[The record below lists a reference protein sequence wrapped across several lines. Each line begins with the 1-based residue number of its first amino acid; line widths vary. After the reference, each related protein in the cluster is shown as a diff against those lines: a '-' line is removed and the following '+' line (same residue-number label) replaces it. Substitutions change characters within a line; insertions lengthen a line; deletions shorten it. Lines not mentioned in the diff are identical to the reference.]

1 MTLFSGTRIVWLM
14 MLAAVVAGAAESFQ
28 LREPHLRRYQIG
40 PGPTR
45 DWLVATQEGSL
56 DRPVEMSSRVVL
68 KLSSPD
74 DFSRLTARRPL
85 QLSRVISSNLF
96 ILQAPDAVTALR
108 EAGRLARLPG
118 VLASHPVMRREL
130 KLHGPYAP
138 PPNDPYFAFHPD
150 KPVYE
155 YQWSLENRGADGTLI
170 GMDLN
175 VRAAWPFSRG
185 EGVIIAI
192 ADNGME
198 VSHPDLAA
206 RTAGAPHYHF
216 GNGSTNGAVA
226 GSAWHGTCVAGL
238 AAAESGNQTGIA
250 GVAPRARLASWT
262 IFPTG
267 AAALTGEQ
275 LMEMFQYR
283 SNTVAVQNHS
293 WGTLGKGLAG
303 PTAEERAGIDHAVHL
318 GRGGRGV
325 VMVRSAGN
333 DRARGDNANDDGYL
347 ADPLAIAVGAVDHTG
362 RVTFYST
369 PGACLLLAAPGGDG
383 AINLLTTDRTGVN
396 GYNYP
401 TYPDDPPFADYTPYG
416 FYGTSAAA
424 PLVSGVAALVLA
436 ANTNLAYRD
445 VQQILLHSARHFDL
459 ADPDLQTNGAGF
471 RVSHNAGFGV
481 PDAGLAVRL
490 ARGWSNRPP
499 LTLITLAATNA
510 LAIPD
515 DGLRVIV
522 TGDNIPTNLASI
534 AATAGLGLHPDAP
547 TPDWPLFFAGLATNV
562 ISQNLTG
569 KVALIQR
576 GTNDF
581 SEKIADAAQAG
592 AAAAIIF
599 NHSGGD
605 ARLVMGQTDFSVI
618 QNVFIGQTPGEG
630 LRDLLATNAT
640 ARARL
645 QLNAHGCTFTVTNT
659 LLCEHVAVQIQ
670 TDHARRGDLR
680 LTLVSPQG
688 TRSVLQRMND
698 DDAPGPADWTY
709 VSTHHFFE
717 SSAGV
722 WRLEVSDEQ
731 PANTGGVLLAALT
744 IYGVAITD
752 ADGDG
757 LDDAWELAQF
767 GSLAGGPRDDPDG
780 DGFQSARE
788 QVMGTNPL
796 AADAAFALDLSRLN
810 GSFARLSWP
819 GQTNRSYEIFSGT
832 NAAAPL
838 TLVTNLPGK
847 FFETEWISALTNSAE
862 RFFRVR
868 ATPAP

>member
-1 MTLFSGTRIVWLM
+1 MTLFSGTRFIWL
-14 MLAAVVAGAAESFQ
+14 MLAAAGTAAAAESFQ
-28 LREPHLRRYQIG
+28 LREPQLRRYQIE
-40 PGPTR
+40 PGQSR
-45 DWLVATQEGSL
+45 DWLVARPEGRP

-68 KLSSPD
+68 KLQAPE
-74 DFSRLTARRPL
+74 DFSRLIARHPL
-85 QLSRVISSNLF
+85 QLSRVLSSNLF

-108 EAGRLARLPG
+108 ESDRLARLPG
-118 VLASHPVMRREL
+118 VLASHPVRRREL
-130 KLHGPYAP
+130 KLHGPYAS
-138 PPNDPYFAFHPD
+138 PPNDPYFAFNAD
-150 KPVYE
+150 KPVSE
-155 YQWSLENRGADGTLI
+155 YQWYLENRGADGTRI
-170 GMDLN
+170 GLDLN

-185 EGVIIAI
+185 EGVTIAI
-192 ADNGME
+192 ADNGVE
-198 VSHPDLAA
+198 VAHADLAA
-206 RTAGAPHYHF
+206 RTAGAPHFHF
-216 GNGSTNGAVA
+216 GNGATNGAVA
-226 GSAWHGTCVAGL
+226 NSAWHGTCVAGL
-238 AAAESGNQTGIA
+238 AAAESGNQLGIA
-250 GVAPRARLASWT
+250 GVAPRAKLASWT

-267 AAALTGEQ
+267 APRLTGEQ

-293 WGTLGKGLAG
+293 WGTLGNGLDG

-325 VMVRSAGN
+325 IMVRSAGN
-333 DRARGDNANDDGYL
+333 DRDRGDNANEDGYL
-347 ADPLAIAVGAVDHTG
+347 ADPLVIGVGAVNYDG

-369 PGACLLLAAPGGDG
+369 PGACLLVAAPGGDG

-436 ANTNLAYRD
+436 ANTNLTYRD

-459 ADPDLQTNGAGF
+459 ADPDLQTNGGGF

-499 LTLITLAATNA
+499 LTQITLASTNA
-510 LAIPD
+510 AAIPN

-534 AATAGLGLHPDAP
+534 AASAGVGLHPDAP

-562 ISQNLTG
+562 IAQNLTG

-581 SEKIADAAQAG
+581 SEKIAFAAQAG
-592 AAAAIIF
+592 AAVAIVF

-605 ARLVMGQTDFSVI
+605 ARVLMRQTDFSPI
-618 QNVFIGQTPGEG
+618 YNVFIGQTQGG
-630 LRDLLATNAT
+630 ALRDLLATNAT

-645 QLNAHGCTFTVTNT
+645 QLAATNFSFNVTNT
-659 LLCEHVAVQIQ
+659 LLCEHVAVRLQS
-670 TDHARRGDLR
+670 DHARRGDLR
-680 LTLVSPQG
+680 ITLLSPQG
-688 TRSVLQRMND
+688 TRSVLQRVSS

-709 VSTHHFFE
+709 VSTHHFYE
-717 SSAGV
+717 SSAGL
-722 WRLEVSDEQ
+722 WRLEVSDEET
-731 PANTGGVLLAALT
+731 ANTGSVQFAALT
-744 IYGVAITD
+744 IFGVAISDTD
-752 ADGDG
+752 HDG
-757 LDDAWELAQF
+757 LDDAWELAHF
-767 GSLAGGPRDDPDG
+767 GSLASGPRDDPDG
-780 DGFQSARE
+780 DGFQNARE
-788 QVMGTNPL
+788 QVMGTDPL

-819 GQTNRSYEIFSGT
+819 SQTNRSYEISSGT
-832 NAAAPL
+832 NVATPFAV
-838 TLVTNLPGK
+838 VTNLPGN
-847 FFETEWISALTNSAE
+847 FSEMEWISPLTNSPQ

-868 ATPAP
+868 AVPVP